1 MKTFFISS
9 TGTEI
14 GKTYLMEVLC
24 HQAIVKNI
32 KLKALK
38 PVVSGFDPK
47 DYQNSDPGRILS
59 ALAREPS
66 IENINAICPWQF
78 RAPIAPD
85 MAAKREGVN
94 LDLSDIT
101 NFCQKSLQ
109 GNFDLGLIE
118 GAGGFMAPITQK
130 ALNLD
135 WIKALNMPVIL
146 VAGTYLGTI
155 SHTLSAIRVMA
166 HENIKLH
173 GIVLSA
179 SKKSPVSPVETADAI
194 SRFAPDLVIKTLP
207 RQPLESAI
215 SAQSLVD
222 WLMD

>member
-1 MKTFFISS
+1 MKTYFITS

-14 GKTYLMEVLC
+14 GKTYVMEVLC
-24 HQAIVKNI
+24 HQARANDIA
-32 KLKALK
+32 LKALK
-38 PVVSGFDPK
+38 PVVSGYDP
-47 DYQNSDPGRILS
+47 DEAENSDPGRIVT
-59 ALAREPS
+59 ALGSDPS
-66 IENINAICPWQF
+66 IENINAICPWRF

-94 LDLSDIT
+94 LDLSEIT
-101 NFCQKSLQ
+101 KFCQKSLE
-109 GNFDLGLIE
+109 GSFDLGLIE
-118 GAGGFMAPITQK
+118 GAGGVMAPITQM

-135 WIKALNMPVIL
+135 WMKVLDIPVIL